1 MNDVTCTNS
10 ESFREMEFVKGG
22 CTPYPVLT
30 YDGYTLRAGTDY
42 TISYKNNKKAGA
54 TAKIVVSGKGNF
66 KGKREFGFTVRQKDI
81 SKVSMYT
88 PNVPYTG
95 KKNKYQSKPILT
107 DSDGTRLKVNT
118 DYTGRAITN
127 SKEDIK
133 SATIKVAGTT
143 SPLTYGED
151 YEVVSYSKNVKKGTA
166 TAVLCGKGKYCGEK
180 SVKFKIVS
188 RNIQSD
194 K

>member
-1 MNDVTCTNS
+1 
-10 ESFREMEFVKGG
+10 
-22 CTPYPVLT
+22 
-30 YDGYTLRAGTDY
+30 
-42 TISYKNNKKAGA
+42 
-54 TAKIVVSGKGNF
+54 
-66 KGKREFGFTVRQKDI
+66 
-81 SKVSMYT
+81 MYT

-95 KKNKYQSKPILT
+95 KENKYQSKPILT

-127 SKEDIK
+127 SKEGYQ
-133 SATIKVAGTT
+133 VCNNQG
-143 SPLTYGED
+143 GGH
-151 YEVVSYSKNVKKGTA
+151 NVTAYLWGGLRSSILQQKREKGTA

>member
-1 MNDVTCTNS
+1 
-10 ESFREMEFVKGG
+10 MEFVKGG

-30 YDGYTLRAGTDY
+30 YDGYTLQAGTDY

-95 KKNKYQSKPILT
+95 KKIN
-107 DSDGTRLKVNT
+107 TRANR
-118 DYTGRAITN
+118 Y
-127 SKEDIK
+127 
-133 SATIKVAGTT
+133 
-143 SPLTYGED
+143 
-151 YEVVSYSKNVKKGTA
+151 
-166 TAVLCGKGKYCGEK
+166 
-180 SVKFKIVS
+180 
-188 RNIQSD
+188 
-194 K
+194 